1 MIDDAFDGVLIIHTP
16 DHPADLNF
24 TKSGLTDIMCN
35 VPLTPTELTTDE
47 QTKETRQKL
56 KNALRQ
62 SFSKFAS
69 SLNNSY
75 KRSNVCLS
83 RLDNKLHVFFSLKN
97 QRKDYHKN
105 NRNQI

>member
-1 MIDDAFDGVLIIHTP
+1 MRLICILRTFSILFLKLMLSKAESRMIDDAFDGVLIIHTP
-16 DHPADLNF
+16 DQTAELNF
-24 TKSGLTDIMCN
+24 AKSGLTDIVCN

-69 SLNNSY
+69 
-75 KRSNVCLS
+75 KASN
-83 RLDNKLHVFFSLKN
+83 
-97 QRKDYHKN
+97 
-105 NRNQI
+105 

>member
-1 MIDDAFDGVLIIHTP
+1 MTLTKNVLEQSPNLIKAEARMIDDAFDGVLIIHTP

-69 SLNNSY
+69 KAAN
-75 KRSNVCLS
+75 
-83 RLDNKLHVFFSLKN
+83 
-97 QRKDYHKN
+97 
-105 NRNQI
+105 